1 MAGRYWL
8 SSSHSSFYSTQNT
21 LFCYLIKHLMKAVA
35 VNEFKAIPQ
44 VMDLPEPT
52 VKEGSIK
59 IKLTAAGLNPFDW
72 KTIDGIMKDHMP
84 HVFPLI
90 IGADGAGVVTE
101 AGTGVT
107 RFKTGDKVYGQMLHS
122 PVGEG
127 SYAEY
132 VVIPETAAVAMA
144 PETISLEDAAAA
156 PTAGMT
162 GIQLLEKAKLQ
173 SGQSV
178 LLIGASGGVGSF
190 TTQLANAK
198 GIRVI
203 ATVSSATQAERLT
216 ALGAAT
222 TINYKESSLEE
233 AVRKLYPDG
242 VDALID
248 LIGNAEDFHKMTTL
262 VKPEGYALTTQFVAN
277 KESLKAQHL
286 HGGNF
291 ETKGSSATLDALRKV
306 IDAGEVDIPVDRK
319 ISMEQA
325 PAAIAES
332 RQLKSKG
339 KTIIL
344 IN

>member
-1 MAGRYWL
+1 
-8 SSSHSSFYSTQNT
+8 
-21 LFCYLIKHLMKAVA
+21 MKAVA
-35 VNEFKAIPQ
+35 VNEFKALPQ

-101 AGTGVT
+101 VGAGVT
-107 RFKTGDKVYGQMLHS
+107 RFKVGDKVFGQTLHA
-122 PVGEG
+122 PIGEG
-127 SYAEY
+127 TYAEY
-132 VVIPETAAVAMA
+132 VVVPETVAVAMA
-144 PETISLEDAAAA
+144 PETISLDDAAAA

-162 GIQLLEKAKLQ
+162 GLQLLEKAKLQ

-178 LLIGASGGVGSF
+178 LLIGAAGGVGSF

-203 ATVSSATQAERLT
+203 ATVSSAAQAERLT
-216 ALGAAT
+216 ALGAAV
-222 TINYKESSLEE
+222 TINYKESSLAEE
-233 AVRKLYPDG
+233 VRKLYPDG

-248 LIGNAEDFHKMTTL
+248 LVGNEEDFHKMTTL
-262 VKPEGYALTTQFVAN
+262 VKPEGYALTTQFVAD
-277 KESLKAQHL
+277 KERLKAQHL

-291 ETKGSSATLDALRKV
+291 ETKSSPAALDALRKV
-306 IDAGEVDIPVDRK
+306 IDAGEVSIPVDRK
-319 ISMEQA
+319 VSLEQA

-332 RQLKSKG
+332 RQRKSKG

-344 IN
+344 INAE

>member
-1 MAGRYWL
+1 
-8 SSSHSSFYSTQNT
+8 
-21 LFCYLIKHLMKAVA
+21 MKAVA
-35 VNEFKAIPQ
+35 VNEFKTLPL

-72 KTIDGIMKDHMP
+72 KMIDGIMKDHMP

-90 IGADGAGVVTE
+90 MGVDGAGIVTE
-101 AGTGVT
+101 VGAGVT
-107 RFKTGDKVYGQMLHS
+107 RFKTGDKVYGQMLHA

-132 VVIPETAAVAMA
+132 VVVPETAVVAIA
-144 PETISLEDAAAA
+144 PENIPLEDAAAA

-162 GIQLLEKAKLQ
+162 GVQLLEKAGLQ

-178 LLIGASGGVGSF
+178 LLIGAAGGVGSF

-203 ATVSSATQAERLT
+203 ATVSSPSQAERLT

-222 TINYKESSLEE
+222 TINYKETSLEE

-248 LIGNAEDFHKMTTL
+248 LVSNAEDFHKMITL

-277 KESLKAQHL
+277 KENLKTQHL

-291 ETKGSSATLDALRKV
+291 ETKGSPAALDALRKV
-306 IDAGEVDIPVDRK
+306 IDAGVVNIPIERK
-319 ISMEQA
+319 ISLDQA

-332 RQLKSKG
+332 RQQKSKG

-344 IN
+344 INA